1 MTRKT
6 ETQPIIDEVKQF
18 ADKPIDQIMDMAR
31 QTLDSYR
38 QSRKEFCRI
47 LSYLKRTWRFR
58 ELPQYSKS
66 SFEKFLESEFRMT
79 MDRFNQM
86 KIAMEKYENQV
97 ILYGQGFV
105 EKTISNHGPDR
116 AALVFKAIEKKQS
129 SRKKPIH
136 QSEMEAISARIK
148 ATGAD
153 KARPA
158 TTHAAPRENPRTDWQ
173 YLYDQAVRKITEL
186 ECKLAE
192 EKDRGK
198 KLMASLG
205 VARKEVEQLKQEN
218 NRLKQDQY
226 SPLPEFKNHS
236 NRIPLF

>member
-1 MTRKT
+1 MTRNP
-6 ETQPIIDEVKQF
+6 ETQPIIDEAQQF
-18 ADKPIDQIMDMAR
+18 ADKPIDRIMDMAR

-58 ELPQYSKS
+58 ELPQYGKS

-79 MDRFNQM
+79 MERFNQM

-97 ILYGQGFV
+97 VLYGQGFV

-116 AALVFKAIEKKQS
+116 AAVVFRAIEKKQS
-129 SRKKPIH
+129 SRKKPMR
-136 QSEMEAISARIK
+136 QSEMDAISARIK
-148 ATGAD
+148 ARGAD

-173 YLYDQAVRKITEL
+173 YLYDQALNKVADL
-186 ECKLAE
+186 ESKLAE
-192 EKDRGK
+192 EKDRNKRLAVSLSAAK
-198 KLMASLG
+198 KEIAVL
-205 VARKEVEQLKQEN
+205 RQEN
-218 NRLKQDQY
+218 SRLRQTRHE
-226 SPLPEFKNHS
+226 PPHPFKNYS
-236 NRIPLF
+236 KELPLS